1 MRRAEEKRREEK
13 KMEGRMKMIVK
24 MESNVVK
31 KGIET
36 KTAHTGGWN

>member
-1 MRRAEEKRREEK
+1 MRRGEERREGK

-36 KTAHTGGWN
+36 KTAQTGGLN